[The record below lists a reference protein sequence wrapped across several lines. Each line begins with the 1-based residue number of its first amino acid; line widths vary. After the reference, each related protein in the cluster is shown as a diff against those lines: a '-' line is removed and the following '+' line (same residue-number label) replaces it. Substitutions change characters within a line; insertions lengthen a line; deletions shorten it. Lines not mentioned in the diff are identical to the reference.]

1 MDTMVKIYELRVD
14 SISTDILRIADRVPS
29 EFVCVKLLYI
39 PAALFIHIWGYEYSS
54 KRIQLLCAGSPRDS
68 INELNDSVPS
78 NEDVHHDVPMQRNKK
93 DRRRKRRLNNNVRVN
108 IATKVQLNAP
118 LQMLSSIPN
127 SIITKKQKI
136 DGEEGKSN
144 RMLLNLFSTAGKSN
158 VSLCGSHLFFDTS
171 RTERIKFENN
181 NDYDVP
187 DDTFFELPIKV
198 HHGFLLI
205 RPTESGYVL
214 KETLDDDE
222 NEYW

>member
-1 MDTMVKIYELRVD
+1 MDTMAKIYELRVD
-14 SISTDILRIADRVPS
+14 SVSTDILRIADRVPS
-29 EFVCVKLLYI
+29 EFVVLNHL
-39 PAALFIHIWGYEYSS
+39 PATLFIDIWGYEYSL
-54 KRIQLLCAGSPRDS
+54 KRIQLFAGCPRNT
-68 INELNDSVPS
+68 INELNDSVRS

-93 DRRRKRRLNNNVRVN
+93 NRQRKRRLNNNVRAN
-108 IATKVQLNAP
+108 IATKAQLSAP

-127 SIITKKQKI
+127 SIIAKKLKI

-144 RMLLNLFSTAGKSN
+144 RMLLNLSSTAGKSD
-158 VSLCGSHLFFDTS
+158 VSLCGSHPYFDTS

-187 DDTFFELPIKV
+187 DDMFFELPIKI
-198 HHGFLLI
+198 HHEFMVI